1 LSPRA
6 IIAAEPSLTV
16 GRGERAGLIR
26 TSEPVSLRYASIETR
41 LVAFILDLIVLASFF
56 ALFLAFALLQL
67 LLRSDFGDN
76 DPPDQAYYV
85 AAVIILGYFVA
96 FVPLYFVG
104 LWTWRGQ
111 TLGKM
116 AIAIRVV
123 RSDGRPVSVGT
134 ALLRLVGYLFSSLL
148 LFVGFLMIVFD
159 RERRGLHDR
168 LADTIVVDLT

>member
-1 LSPRA
+1 MH
-6 IIAAEPSLTV
+6 
-16 GRGERAGLIR
+16 
-26 TSEPVSLRYASIETR
+26 LRYASIETR
-41 LVAFILDLIVLASFF
+41 LVAFILDFIVLASFF
-56 ALFLAFALLQL
+56 ALFMAFAGLEL

-85 AAVIILGYFVA
+85 AAIIILAYFVA

-123 RSDGRPVSVGT
+123 RSDGRPMSVGA

-159 RERRGLHDR
+159 RQRRGLHDR
-168 LADTIVVDLT
+168 LADTVVVDLT

>member
-1 LSPRA
+1 
-6 IIAAEPSLTV
+6 V
-16 GRGERAGLIR
+16 G
-26 TSEPVSLRYASIETR
+26 LRYASFETR

-56 ALFLAFALLQL
+56 ALFVAFALLQL
-67 LLRSDFGDN
+67 LLRSDFGDD

-85 AAVIILGYFVA
+85 AAIIIMTYFVA

-104 LWTWRGQ
+104 MWAWRGQ

-116 AIAIRVV
+116 AVAIRVV
-123 RSDGRPVSVGT
+123 RTDGRPAGVGA

-148 LFVGFLMIVFD
+148 LFAGFLMIVFD
-159 RERRGLHDR
+159 RQRRGLHDR

>member
-1 LSPRA
+1 
-6 IIAAEPSLTV
+6 V
-16 GRGERAGLIR
+16 G
-26 TSEPVSLRYASIETR
+26 LRYASFETR

-56 ALFLAFALLQL
+56 ALFVGIALLQL

-85 AAVIILGYFVA
+85 AAIIVLTYFAA

-104 LWTWRGQ
+104 LWAWRGQ

-116 AIAIRVV
+116 AVAIRVL
-123 RSDGRPVSVGT
+123 RTDGRPTGVGA
-134 ALLRLVGYLFSSLL
+134 ALLRLVGYLFSTLL
-148 LFVGFLMIVFD
+148 LFAGFLMIAFD
-159 RERRGLHDR
+159 RQRRGLHDR

>member
-1 LSPRA
+1 
-6 IIAAEPSLTV
+6 V
-16 GRGERAGLIR
+16 Q
-26 TSEPVSLRYASIETR
+26 LRYASFETR

-56 ALFLAFALLQL
+56 ALFVAFALLQL

-85 AAVIILGYFVA
+85 AAIIILLYFVP

-116 AIAIRVV
+116 AMALRVV
-123 RSDGRPVSVGT
+123 RSDGRPVGVGA
-134 ALLRLVGYLFSSLL
+134 ALLRLVGYMFSTLVLFAG
-148 LFVGFLMIVFD
+148 FVMIVFD
-159 RERRGLHDR
+159 RQRRGLHDR

>member
-1 LSPRA
+1 MS
-6 IIAAEPSLTV
+6 STSGSV
-16 GRGERAGLIR
+16 G
-26 TSEPVSLRYASIETR
+26 LRYASFETR

-56 ALFLAFALLQL
+56 ALFVAFALLQL
-67 LLRSDFGDN
+67 LVRSDFGDD

-85 AAVIILGYFVA
+85 AAIIIMTYFVA

-104 LWTWRGQ
+104 MWAWRGQ

-116 AIAIRVV
+116 AVAIRVV
-123 RSDGRPVSVGT
+123 RSDGRPAGVGA

-148 LFVGFLMIVFD
+148 LFAGFLMIVFD
-159 RERRGLHDR
+159 RQRRGLHDR